1 MKNAGIWVDGDYIWW
16 AFPRINLSA
25 LKTLLLAGRTFA
37 FGFWFQAYAGD
48 EDLNRKQGF
57 FRVLQGLGFTVY
69 PVPLKTNADGKKKS
83 RVDAFLSAEISRRL
97 LAEELGNEIWTDTF
111 ILVSGDA
118 DFEPILRLAKE
129 RGRRIEVAHG
139 QGLSPE
145 LKALAD
151 RLIDLEN
158 FRKELLRDEGEPK
171 PIPNLIEWIKLQI
184 KAAEKIWEIQLY
196 PQDQKFH
203 PAVDLI
209 LNRDVPSSLPDRGAS

>member
-1 MKNAGIWVDGDYIWW
+1 MERIGILVDGDYLWW

-37 FGFWFQAYAGD
+37 FGFWFQTYAGD

-57 FRVLQGLGFTVY
+57 FRVLQALGFTVY

-97 LAEELGNEIWTDTF
+97 LAEELGNQIWTDTF

-129 RGRRIEVAHG
+129 RGRRIEIAHG

-151 RLIDLEN
+151 RLIDLED
-158 FRKELLRDEGEPK
+158 FKKELLRDEGEPK
-171 PIPNLIEWIKLQI
+171 PIPNVIEWIKLQI

-196 PQDQKFH
+196 PPDQKFH
-203 PAVDLI
+203 PADL
-209 LNRDVPSSLPDRGAS
+209 PSSLPDRGAS